1 MKRYVSFLLLLCW
14 ESGRGCGN
22 ENWVYIRHPCRHR
35 RRLDKSTIYH
45 HMFFILTSISSEH
58 FLAEKVINTNPLLF
72 MSVPHSPE
80 VVFTLIRYYHSFC
93 NIKKIFISF
102 LRKSYNLAEPY
113 FAMEEKRTM
122 PVCFTSDQ
130 LKLIEEYA
138 KRRGMLNVSQA
149 IEDLTTK

>member
-1 MKRYVSFLLLLCW
+1 
-14 ESGRGCGN
+14 
-22 ENWVYIRHPCRHR
+22 
-35 RRLDKSTIYH
+35 
-45 HMFFILTSISSEH
+45 MFFILTSISSEH
-58 FLAEKVINTNPLLF
+58 FFAAEKVHKNTNPLLF
-72 MSVPHSPE
+72 MSVPHSPGSLAL
-80 VVFTLIRYYHSFC
+80 FKNNILHSFC
-93 NIKKIFISF
+93 NIKKFFIPF